1 MNKPQ
6 EVQIIICRIVLKI
19 VPNFAQVEFRS
30 MISQLSFKLQHEN
43 ERRLE
48 QLLGVVEDR
57 LSAKKFEPEEEKHL
71 R

>member
-1 MNKPQ
+1 
-6 EVQIIICRIVLKI
+6 
-19 VPNFAQVEFRS
+19 